1 MNQLKA
7 NYQRIIFGLKVKQL
21 RQAKGLSFGEFA
33 EKTGISMSYLNEIE
47 KGKKFP
53 KGDKIE
59 TLAKILGVEIQAL
72 TSPAL
77 SKNLAPLGDLLNSN
91 FLNELPLDLFGID
104 FHKVVEL
111 IAEAPTKVGAFISTL
126 VELGRTYAVRE
137 ENFYYRALRSYQEL
151 HNNYFEDIEEQ
162 AEQFI
167 EKHGLTHPL
176 SSKDL
181 SEIISHEFETQI
193 VLDGLRAYPEL
204 QHFRSLALP
213 EQQKLLLNGLLNEQ
227 QTAYQMAKEIG
238 FRVLGMET
246 RVIPGLRAQ
255 TFEEVLNNFRAAYF
269 AVAILI
275 PKDMF
280 IKDLQAFFD
289 MPTWDATYFPKLMDK
304 YHVSNETL
312 FQRFNVLPRFFGIE
326 KLFFLRFIHNIETD
340 EFDIDKELHLY
351 QRHQAHANGIF
362 EQYCRRWKSIGL
374 IKDLAQDDAGKN
386 AILCDIQKIRYIGGE
401 EEYVTFTVARPAYP
415 SPNRN
420 VSVTVG
426 LQIDAHLRKKIKF
439 LEDKSIKTQEVGIT
453 CQRCPIENCNER
465 VAPPLRLEERE
476 RRRKIQNALIEVTK
490 ISSKNENS

>member
-33 EKTGISMSYLNEIE
+33 EKTGISISYLNEIE

-53 KGDKIE
+53 KGEKIE
-59 TLAKILGVEIQAL
+59 VLAKVLGIEVQAL

-91 FLNELPLDLFGID
+91 FLNELPLGLFGID
-104 FHKVVEL
+104 FQKVVEL

-167 EKHGLTHPL
+167 EKHGLSHPL
-176 SSKDL
+176 SHEELSK
-181 SEIISHEFETQI
+181 IITHEFDTQI

-238 FRVLGMET
+238 FRVLGMEA

-255 TFEEVLNNFRAAYF
+255 TFEEVLNNYRAAYF

-275 PKDMF
+275 PKEMF

-289 MPTWDATYFPKLMDK
+289 MPTWDATYFPKLMNK
-304 YHVSNETL
+304 YLVSSETL

-340 EFDIDKELHLY
+340 DFDIDKELHLY
-351 QRHQAHANGIF
+351 QRHQAHANGLF
-362 EQYCRRWKSIGL
+362 EHYCRRWKSIDL
-374 IKDLAQDDAGKN
+374 IKNLAKEKN
-386 AILCDIQKIRYIGGE
+386 VTLCDVQRIKYNGVEDEYI
-401 EEYVTFTVARPAYP
+401 TFTIARPAYP

-420 VSVTVG
+420 VSVTIG

-439 LEDKSIKTQEVGIT
+439 LEDKTIKTQEVGIT
-453 CQRCPIENCNER
+453 CQRCPIENCKER

-476 RRRKIQNALIEVTK
+476 RRRKIQNALVEITQPT
-490 ISSKNENS
+490 

>member
-21 RQAKGLSFGEFA
+21 RQTKGLSFGEFA
-33 EKTGISMSYLNEIE
+33 EKTGMSMSYLNEIE

-53 KGDKIE
+53 KEDKIDV
-59 TLAKILGVEIQAL
+59 LAKVLGVEPIML

-104 FHKVVEL
+104 FQKVIEL

-151 HNNYFEDIEEQ
+151 HNNYFEDIEEL

-167 EKHGLTHPL
+167 EKNGLTHPL
-176 SSKDL
+176 SSQAL
-181 SEIISHEFETQI
+181 SEIISKEYQTELVF
-193 VLDGLRAYPEL
+193 DGMSAYPEL
-204 QHFRSLALP
+204 QHLRSLALP

-227 QTAYQMAKEIG
+227 QMTYQMAKELG
-238 FRVLGMET
+238 FRVLGMEA
-246 RVIPGLRAQ
+246 RVIQGLRAQ
-255 TFEEVLNNFRAAYF
+255 TFEEVLNNYRAAYF

-275 PKDMF
+275 PKELF
-280 IKDLQAFFD
+280 IKDLTTFFE
-289 MPTWDATYFPKLMDK
+289 MPVWDASYFPKLMNK
-304 YHVSNETL
+304 YHVSSETL

-326 KLFFLRFIHNIETD
+326 KLFFFRFIHNIETQ
-340 EFDIDKELHLY
+340 EYDIDKELHLY

-362 EQYCRRWKSIGL
+362 EHYCRRWKSISL
-374 IKDLAQDDAGKN
+374 IKELNDDPN
-386 AILCDIQKIRYIGGE
+386 AICCDIQRIRYIGTTD
-401 EEYVTFTVARPAYP
+401 EYITFTIARPAYP

-420 VSVTVG
+420 VSVTIG

-439 LEDKSIKTQEVGIT
+439 LEDKSVQTQEVGIT
-453 CQRCPIENCNER
+453 CQRCPIENCQER
-465 VAPPLRLEERE
+465 TAPPLRLEERE
-476 RRRKIQNALIEVTK
+476 RRRQIQNALVE
-490 ISSKNENS
+490 ISKTAI